1 MLRKLPLIPERRLR
15 VFAALSRLA
24 EGVLIQV
31 LRIGSGKPPSS
42 GGFAPS
48 QFYVTTSNSGPGGS
62 MKRNRKFIE
71 VIATLLLTTLFSA
84 SAIPISE
91 AANKPKAAGR
101 TSNTIPNT
109 ILNGKGAPLGSIGIN
124 GDFYIDTRSLLI
136 YGPKKSN
143 KWPLPQNLQGPIGAA
158 GAAGADGKNGS
169 EGKTISSASTVAGP
183 VGTQGEKGDK
193 GEKGEAGLAGAS
205 GSPGSAGSIGAKGE
219 TGATGATGAS
229 GGGGGTPGATG
240 AQGPTGNTGASGGK
254 GETGTA
260 GSVGVKGETG
270 TVGATGPSNVYRGT
284 MTFSDISGGAG
295 TSQTATLSGFRA
307 GSSYLVDVAIVVYQP
322 TRNVDT
328 LMPLGLSI
336 SNNVGTATI
345 WYNYQTVKGRSYRS
359 GVTSERYEYTVF
371 AQIVLDGSSSV
382 DYSLNFQLSVGI
394 DTTTYLARSDA
405 SLTATLVG
413 SVGAL

>member
-15 VFAALSRLA
+15 VFAAVSRVA

-31 LRIGSGKPPSS
+31 LRIGSGKPPWS

-48 QFYVTTSNSGPGGS
+48 QFYVTTRNSGPGGS
-62 MKRNRKFIE
+62 MKRNRKLIDA
-71 VIATLLLTTLFSA
+71 IATLLLITLFSA
-84 SAIPISE
+84 TAIPISE

-109 ILNGKGAPLGSIGIN
+109 ILNGKGAPLSSVGIN

-158 GAAGADGKNGS
+158 GVDGKNGS

-240 AQGPTGNTGASGGK
+240 AQGPIGNTGASGGK

-270 TVGATGPSNVYRGT
+270 TVGATGPSNVYTNSIPTWNLSTTTPNGYST
-284 MTFSDISGGAG
+284 SSFFLNFKASKNYIYTIYLVGLSNASGGVFAIQMIH
-295 TSQTATLSGFRA
+295 SDV
-307 GSSYLVDVAIVVYQP
+307 SSSTFGYSVAENLNFTGEAKSTRYTFTITGVISPVGGDVGVAIRVIDDSAV
-322 TRNVDT
+322 T
-328 LMPLGLSI
+328 GA
-336 SNNVGTATI
+336 SNSMAF
-345 WYNYQTVKGRSYRS
+345 S
-359 GVTSERYEYTVF
+359 GVVF
-371 AQIVLDGSSSV
+371 S
-382 DYSLNFQLSVGI
+382 
-394 DTTTYLARSDA
+394 
-405 SLTATLVG
+405 TLVG
-413 SVGAL
+413 SVGTL

>member
-1 MLRKLPLIPERRLR
+1 MLRKLPFNPERRLR
-15 VFAALSRLA
+15 VFAAQSRVA

-31 LRIGSGKPPSS
+31 LRIGSGKPPWS
-42 GGFAPS
+42 GGFTPS
-48 QFYVTTSNSGPGGS
+48 QFSVITRNSGPGGP
-62 MKRNRKFIE
+62 MKRNRKLIE
-71 VIATLLLTTLFSA
+71 AVATLLLTTLFSA

-109 ILNGKGAPLGSIGIN
+109 ILNGKGAPLSSVGIN

-143 KWPLPQNLQGPIGAA
+143 KWPLPQNLQGPI

-240 AQGPTGNTGASGGK
+240 AQGPIGNTGASGGK

-270 TVGATGPSNVYRGT
+270 TVGATGPSNVYTNSIPTWNLSTSTPNGYST
-284 MTFSDISGGAG
+284 SSFFLNFKASKNYIYTIYLVGLSNASGG
-295 TSQTATLSGFRA
+295 
-307 GSSYLVDVAIVVYQP
+307 
-322 TRNVDT
+322 
-328 LMPLGLSI
+328 
-336 SNNVGTATI
+336 
-345 WYNYQTVKGRSYRS
+345 
-359 GVTSERYEYTVF
+359 VF
-371 AQIVLDGSSSV
+371 AIEMIHSDGSSSTFG
-382 DYSLNFQLSVGI
+382 YSVAENLNFTGEAKSTRYTFTITGVISPVGGDVGVAIRVI
-394 DTTTYLARSDA
+394 DDSAVTGA
-405 SLTATLVG
+405 SNAMAFSGVVFSTLVG
-413 SVGAL
+413 SVGTL